1 MAQQARTFEV
11 EVTKMVRLDY
21 LAFLPEGYGEDT
33 QKKWPLILFLHG
45 MGERGDDLEL
55 LKLHGIAKVV
65 EEQPDLPFVAISP
78 QCPETSWW
86 HVEVDALSALLDEVL
101 GKYAVDENRVYLTG
115 LSMGGFGAWQL
126 GSTYPHRFAAVAP
139 ICGGGDASKVCALK
153 DVPVWVF
160 HGAQDPT
167 VPLQRSEEMVDAL
180 KACGGNVRLTV
191 YRDLE
196 HDSWTRTYDDPALY
210 KWFLQH
216 TL

>member
-1 MAQQARTFEV
+1 MTQQACTFEV